1 MGSHPVSLGQG
12 SVAVAGAGAHRA
24 QGARGRAGLAL
35 DGLELTDE
43 PGQGGGLVGGER
55 LGGGEVEGGGA
66 PGVGG
71 DARGGAGGLSG
82 QDVGER
88 RQPGRQRLARAGA
101 GRQDR
106 VAAGVGGV
114 RGGDLVRPGALD
126 AQAAV
131 GGHEV
136 GVRPVGPVGVV
147 AGAGRGALEV
157 DEPAVA
163 PADGLQEPSE
173 VACGPV
179 CHGKQCAPPVDGG
192 VRGVS
197 VVGCGVVVSWLAT
210 FRASI
215 GWRAWACGALTSAYA
230 PGRDVHESG
239 SSLKVAH
246 SDTIRRA
253 SQRPALRPRVPALG
267 LRCRGLSGGL
277 GGGLWG
283 RGVMVGDF

>member
-1 MGSHPVSLGQG
+1 MSAHPVALRQG

-35 DGLELTDE
+35 DGLELADE

-71 DARGGAGGLSG
+71 DARVGAGGLGG

-88 RQPGRQRLARAGA
+88 RQPGRQGLARTGA

-163 PADGLQEPSE
+163 PADGLQEPGE

-179 CHGKQCAPPVDGG
+179 CHGAQSAPPVDEG
-192 VRGVS
+192 VCGVS
-197 VVGCGVVVSWLAT
+197 AVGCGVLVSRMAT
-210 FRASI
+210 FRPSI
-215 GWRAWACGALTSAYA
+215 GWRAWACMALTCAYA

-267 LRCRGLSGGL
+267 LRCRGLSG
-277 GGGLWG
+277 
-283 RGVMVGDF
+283 VSAVV